1 MYWEPTDKSKRRRMG
16 INVRNFEPSAI
27 ESIRVRRLDG
37 ARTWKFL
44 D

>member
-1 MYWEPTDKSKRRRMG
+1 MG
-16 INVRNFEPSAI
+16 INVRNFEPADI

-37 ARTWKFL
+37 AKTWKFL